1 MDIRWYGQSA
11 FLLTGETSVF
21 VDSFGDPAT
30 MAGRG
35 IEFRYPP
42 IEGVTVG
49 LVLVTHEHFDHNAVD
64 AIGGEP
70 TVPAGSG
77 HARVADRRDRR
88 DRIGA

>member
-11 FLLTGETSVF
+11 FLLTGEKSVF
-21 VDSFGDPAT
+21 VDPFGDPAT

-64 AIGGEP
+64 AIGGE
-70 TVPAGSG
+70 TRSRARSAGRTRSF
-77 HARVADRRDRR
+77 ALPSTA
-88 DRIGA
+88 